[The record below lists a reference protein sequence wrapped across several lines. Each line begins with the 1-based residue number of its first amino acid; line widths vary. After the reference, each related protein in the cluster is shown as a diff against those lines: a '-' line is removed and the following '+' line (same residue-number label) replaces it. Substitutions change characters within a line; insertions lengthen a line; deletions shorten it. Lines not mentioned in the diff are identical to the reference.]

1 MKKKKQKQKFQ
12 LNLDSF
18 LGIKAKI
25 KQFFYIDWNKAS
37 NNEIPIAEWLEEKPK
52 GVTWSQIIKWK
63 NVGDIMVCC
72 TDNKTFYEEDSNN
85 INIDN
90 QLRIINRKSWD
101 EKKSLMNFLKSH
113 LQKCFRRK
121 KNIEALRSSYE
132 MMLININELLRRVCI
147 IIFEDV
153 RLKNFFPTMVW
164 LMAAVSK
171 GYNLQSYHINL
182 ELKFINDLCLED
194 GYNDLSELNKYEN
207 HFKTVDVRNLLL
219 EIENDEFLTNEQRS
233 LTYSIG
239 LRIGFGGRESDM
251 QMIFD
256 YALIWYNK
264 FKLNIKEKSIENEV
278 QKLDMT
284 KSDFVCI
291 EFCQNNRFQKLEDF
305 VYQGVDMNSYF
316 KIVPEIYEEIEH
328 HYTTQEIENAIW
340 FLSSGLN
347 VRKPPMYD
355 QKMKFCWEE
364 IKDILKRKQIFFLR
378 YILSKLNS

>member
-1 MKKKKQKQKFQ
+1 MKKKKQKFQ
-12 LNLDSF
+12 LNLDTF

-25 KQFFYIDWNKAS
+25 KQFFYIDWTKAS

-52 GVTWSQIIKWK
+52 GVTWSQMIKWK
-63 NVGDIMVCC
+63 NVGDILVCC
-72 TDNKTFYEEDSNN
+72 TDNKSFSENDSNN
-85 INIDN
+85 LNIET
-90 QLRIINRKSWD
+90 QLKLINRKSWD

-153 RLKNFFPTMVW
+153 RLKNYFPTMVW

-171 GYNLQSYHINL
+171 GYQLQSYHINL
-182 ELKFINDLCLED
+182 ELKFINDLCLDD
-194 GYNDLSELNKYEN
+194 GYNDLSELTKYDN
-207 HFKTVDVRNLLL
+207 HFQKVDVRNLLL
-219 EIENDEFLTNEQRS
+219 EIESNDLLTNEQKS
-233 LTYSIG
+233 FIYSIG
-239 LRIGFGGRESDM
+239 LRIGFGGREGDM

-256 YALIWYNK
+256 YSLIWYNK
-264 FKLNIKEKSIENEV
+264 FKLNSKEKNPENEV
-278 QKLDMT
+278 QTLDLI
-284 KSDFVCI
+284 KSEFVCL
-291 EFCQNNRFQKLEDF
+291 EFCQNNRFKKLEDF

-328 HYTTQEIENAIW
+328 HYSLEEIEKTIW
-340 FLSSGLN
+340 FMSSGLN
-347 VRKPPMYD
+347 VRKPPLYD

-364 IKDILKRKQIFFLR
+364 IKDLLKRKQIFFLK
-378 YILSKLNS
+378 YILSKLIT